1 MDVMKLANSLPMW
14 IACGIPVV
22 FVMIQALLFAREAY
36 RSGEKV
42 GLTKTQMNKAIKSSA
57 VTSIGPSIVV
67 LSGML
72 SLLVTVGG
80 PVGWKRLSMIG
91 SVMFES
97 IAAGLGTSAVGVTLG
112 TDPMTKEALTMAIW
126 TMILCS
132 VGWVLFGTF
141 SANKMEKIEHKL
153 SKGNEGTLTTIAS
166 TAIIGV
172 FAAMVASHL
181 SKPIYFLMQKA
192 DAAAMGGANKNA
204 IACILGA
211 VIMYGL
217 STVAEKKNIGWL
229 REWSLTITILGAM
242 VITAPIPPAAP
253 PPSNCK
259 ISFPV
264 TSYIFSAKCLNP

>member
-80 PVGWKRLSMIG
+80 PVGWMRLSMIG

-112 TDPMTKEALTMAIW
+112 TDPMTSGNFDNDCINSDHWCVCCNGCKPSFKTYLFSDAESG
-126 TMILCS
+126 CS
-132 VGWVLFGTF
+132 
-141 SANKMEKIEHKL
+141 S
-153 SKGNEGTLTTIAS
+153 
-166 TAIIGV
+166 
-172 FAAMVASHL
+172 
-181 SKPIYFLMQKA
+181 
-192 DAAAMGGANKNA
+192 
-204 IACILGA
+204 
-211 VIMYGL
+211 YG
-217 STVAEKKNIGWL
+217 
-229 REWSLTITILGAM
+229 R
-242 VITAPIPPAAP
+242 
-253 PPSNCK
+253 CK
-259 ISFPV
+259 
-264 TSYIFSAKCLNP
+264 